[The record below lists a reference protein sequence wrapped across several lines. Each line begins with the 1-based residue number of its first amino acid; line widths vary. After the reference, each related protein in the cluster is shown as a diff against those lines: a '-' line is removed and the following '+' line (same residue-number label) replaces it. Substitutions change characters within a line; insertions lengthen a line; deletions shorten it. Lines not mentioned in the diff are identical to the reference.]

1 MKLQLALDGTKLA
14 DALSLAEK
22 VRDYVDIFEV
32 GSPFII
38 EEGMRPV
45 RELRKRFPEKEILA
59 DTKIMDGGDYEAE
72 LTYLAGADYCTV
84 LGVTDTLTIQGCL
97 EAAKRHN
104 KKVFVDMICVE
115 DMEKRVAEIETIGV
129 DCISVHVGVDQQAVG
144 RTPLEALAQMKQLS
158 KHSQI
163 SVAGG
168 INVKRS
174 EERRVRERG

>member
-59 DTKIMDGGDYEAE
+59 DTKIMDGGDSG
-72 LTYLAGADYCTV
+72 TAD
-84 LGVTDTLTIQGCL
+84 
-97 EAAKRHN
+97 E
-104 KKVFVDMICVE
+104 
-115 DMEKRVAEIETIGV
+115 
-129 DCISVHVGVDQQAVG
+129 
-144 RTPLEALAQMKQLS
+144 
-158 KHSQI
+158 
-163 SVAGG
+163 
-168 INVKRS
+168 
-174 EERRVRERG
+174 